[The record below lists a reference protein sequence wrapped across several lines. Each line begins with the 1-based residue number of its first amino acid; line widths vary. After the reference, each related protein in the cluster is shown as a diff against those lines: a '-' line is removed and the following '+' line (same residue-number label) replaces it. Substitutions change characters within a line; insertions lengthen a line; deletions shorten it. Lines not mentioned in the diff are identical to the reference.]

1 MYDLIKKCL
10 PLGVLGTL
18 LCLSINAFAQAEPVG
33 AEFYGEWNFS
43 SAQAQE
49 RPLNTQDPFTLRNVT
64 VNDLQQHNYFY
75 EVPTTITFGEEGA
88 VHVEGFYTSRR
99 GTTYVSL
106 YDDETIVYLMEPY
119 EMTDEEI
126 IEGLDVYEMTSVHF
140 FNPAVSGNTMTL
152 QYRYFYGTG
161 DGNARTYTDGT
172 LTVTYKKL
180 DNN

>member
-1 MYDLIKKCL
+1 MRKMYDLIKKCL

-64 VNDLQQHNYFY
+64 VNDLQQHNYFR
-75 EVPTTITFGEEGA
+75 EVPTTITFSEGG
-88 VHVEGFYTSRR
+88 VVETQGYYTSTRA
-99 GTTYVSL
+99 TAYVEP
-106 YDDETIVYLMEPY
+106 YEDGNMVQFVEPY

-126 IEGLDVYEMTSVHF
+126 IAGMDVYEVVTA
-140 FNPAVSGNTMTL
+140 NYYNLIINGDTMTI
-152 QYRYFYGTG
+152 QHSYFYGTG
-161 DGNARTYTDGT
+161 DANARKYTEGI
-172 LTVTYKKL
+172 LTITYKR
-180 DNN
+180 